1 MYLTQGLHRALQK
14 HPDKVAV
21 ICGARETTFRALA
34 DRVARL
40 AAGLKSLAEGR
51 QPPRVAIL
59 SLNSDHYLEAYL
71 AIAWMGGVAVPVNS
85 RWSAPEIAF
94 SLNDAGVDLLLIGP
108 EFMGLAAGLC
118 ADCPSLRC
126 LVAVGG
132 TPPSGGAASLEAL
145 IAQHPPMPDTRAGGE
160 TLFGIFYTGGTT
172 GRAKGVMLTHTNLLS
187 SGLAALGAGP
197 FGEGAV
203 SLHVA
208 PMFHLADMLLLS
220 ATLLRGGTH
229 VILPAFDPA
238 RMIQTIETHHVT
250 DTLIVP
256 AMLAAV
262 VNHPQIGARNLSSL
276 RYLLYGASPAPETL
290 LRQTLEKL
298 PHVNLI
304 QGYGMTESA
313 ALICFLLPDA
323 HRDTANAHRLRSAG
337 QAALDV
343 EVRIFDAAGHE
354 VQAGEIGEIACRGP
368 NVMQGYWGMEE
379 ATRETIRNGWLHT
392 GDVGKMDD
400 AGFVYIVDRAKD
412 MIISGGENVYSSEV
426 ENVIAAHPA
435 VAAVAVIGIP
445 DEAMGE
451 RVHAAV
457 VLRAGVSGLSLEDLQ
472 AHCRL
477 RLAGYKLPRSMEI
490 LQALP
495 MSGAGKV
502 LKTEIRKPHWAGRDR
517 GVN

>member
-14 HPDKVAV
+14 HPDRIAA
-21 ICGARETTFRALA
+21 ICDDRETSFRSLA
-34 DRVARL
+34 DRVSRL
-40 AAGLKSLAEGR
+40 AAGLSFLTHGCER
-51 QPPRVAIL
+51 CRVGIL
-59 SLNSDHYLEAYL
+59 SFNSDHYLEAYL
-71 AIAWMGGVAVPVNS
+71 AIAWMGGVAVPVNY
-85 RWSAPEIAF
+85 RWSAAEIAF
-94 SLNDAGVDLLLIGP
+94 ALNDAKVDLLLVGP
-108 EFMGLAAGLC
+108 EFIDLATGLR
-118 ADCPSLRC
+118 ADCPALRE
-126 LVAVGG
+126 LVFLGRAS
-132 TPPSGGAASLEAL
+132 PPEGLVSADAL
-145 IAQHPPMPDTRAGGE
+145 ITEHAPMPDTRTGE
-160 TLFGIFYTGGTT
+160 DNLLGIFYTGGTT
-172 GRAKGVMLTHTNLLS
+172 GRAKGVMLTHRNILS

-208 PMFHLADMLLLS
+208 PMFHLADMLLLT

-229 VILPAFDPA
+229 VIQPAFDPA
-238 RMIQTIETHHVT
+238 KMLEIIETRKVT
-250 DTLIVP
+250 DTLVVP
-256 AMLAAV
+256 AMLAAA
-262 VNHPQIGARNLSSL
+262 VNHPQICVRDLSSL

-290 LRQTLEKL
+290 LVQTLEKL
-298 PHVNLI
+298 PHVNLV

-323 HRDTANAHRLRSAG
+323 HRDTANGQRLRSAG

-343 EVRIFDAAGHE
+343 EVKIVDAADNE
-354 VQAGEIGEIACRGP
+354 VPAGEIGEIACRGP

-445 DEAMGE
+445 DAAMGE

-457 VLRAGVSGLSLEDLQ
+457 VLRAGVSELRLEDLQ
-472 AHCRL
+472 AGCRS
-477 RLAGYKLPRSMEI
+477 RLAGYKLPRSMEV
-490 LQALP
+490 LEALP